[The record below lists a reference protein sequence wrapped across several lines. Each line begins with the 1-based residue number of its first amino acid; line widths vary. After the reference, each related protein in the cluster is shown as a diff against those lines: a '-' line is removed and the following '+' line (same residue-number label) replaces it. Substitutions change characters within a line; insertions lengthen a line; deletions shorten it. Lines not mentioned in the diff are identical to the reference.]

1 MKKFKVYYDKVM
13 DTLDIWFDEP
23 PEEGFSREVNDGI
36 ILKYDKDGRVVGVEI
51 LFLSKQR
58 KLPDEVRTMVNE
70 VLKDFIATVKVIA

>member
-1 MKKFKVYYDKVM
+1 MKKFKVYYDKEM

-23 PEEGFSREVNDGI
+23 PEEGFSREIGDGI
-36 ILKYDKDGRVVGVEI
+36 ILKYDKNGKVVGVEV

-58 KLPDEVRTMVNE
+58 RLPDEVKDMITE